1 MRVAVL
7 SSGGKDSSAAWWWA
21 TCRGG
26 TCASSSPSWWMGTP
40 DVPGSEHAADA
51 TAGSGAGVP
60 WDHRVIDGTEGPDFE
75 ALEAMLTAYQ
85 LDGFVSGALRSD
97 YQRNRLE
104 RLGEALGLRT
114 WTPLWHQRPED
125 HLRGLAA
132 HGFEVMV
139 TSVSAE
145 GLDAS
150 WLGGSWTTTPSTN
163 WKPCPRCI
171 ASTLT
176 AKAVSTRPWWSST
189 DVSRGI
195 GRDLDPRVGRPSRAP
210 RDGLIS
216 DGLARQR
223 DGFVDQFA

>member
-1 MRVAVL
+1 MVVGHVQGMGRVRHHHP
-7 SSGGKDSSAAWWWA
+7 
-21 TCRGG
+21 RGG
-26 TCASSSPSWWMGTP
+26 WGLP

-51 TAGSGAGVP
+51 TAGSGRRRAVGP
-60 WDHRVIDGTEGPDFE
+60 RVIDGTEGPDFE

-150 WLGGSWTTTPSTN
+150 WLG
-163 WKPCPRCI
+163 R
-171 ASTLT
+171 
-176 AKAVSTRPWWSST
+176 V
-189 DVSRGI
+189 
-195 GRDLDPRVGRPSRAP
+195 LDHDALDELEALSKVHRFNVDGEGGEYATMVVRAP
-210 RDGLIS
+210 MFPEGL
-216 DGLARQR
+216 DVTWTPVWEGRRGHLEMA
-223 DGFVDQFA
+223 

>member
-21 TCRGG
+21 TCRGWDVCVIITLVVEG
-26 TCASSSPSWWMGTP
+26 DSPMFQVPNTRLTERQAS
-40 DVPGSEHAADA
+40 A
-51 TAGSGAGVP
+51 AGVA
-60 WDHRVIDGTEGPDFE
+60 WDHRVIDGAEGPDFE
-75 ALEAMLTAYQ
+75 ALEAMLSSYE

-150 WLGGSWTTTPSTN
+150 WLGRVLDHDALDELEALSKVHRFNVDGEGGEYE
-163 WKPCPRCI
+163 
-171 ASTLT
+171 TL
-176 AKAVSTRPWWSST
+176 V
-189 DVSRGI
+189 V
-195 GRDLDPRVGRPSRAP
+195 RAP
-210 RDGLIS
+210 MFPEGL
-216 DGLARQR
+216 DVTWTPVWEGRRGHLEMA
-223 DGFVDQFA
+223 